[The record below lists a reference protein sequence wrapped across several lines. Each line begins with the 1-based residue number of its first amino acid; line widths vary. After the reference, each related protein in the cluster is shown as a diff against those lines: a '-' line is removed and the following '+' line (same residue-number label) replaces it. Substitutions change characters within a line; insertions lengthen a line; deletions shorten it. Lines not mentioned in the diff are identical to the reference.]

1 MSEATSLFTFETTH
15 MALWAEDT
23 ARERGIPAEV
33 VPTPPRANAKCGLA
47 LRTTLARFEELAQAL
62 REEGVSFGTF
72 ADSGAA

>member
-1 MSEATSLFTFETTH
+1 VTEATSLFTFETTH

-33 VPTPPRANAKCGLA
+33 VPAPPQAKAKCGLA

-62 REEGVSFGTF
+62 RDEGVSFGTY
-72 ADSGAA
+72 AESVVG